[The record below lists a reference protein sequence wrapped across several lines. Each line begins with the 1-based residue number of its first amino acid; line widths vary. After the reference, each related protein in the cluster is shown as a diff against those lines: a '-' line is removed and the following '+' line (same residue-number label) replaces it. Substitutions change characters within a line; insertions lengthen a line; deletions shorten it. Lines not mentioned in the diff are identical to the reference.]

1 MKSVVLLYMPV
12 IHRGYLDFLE
22 KHKGEH
28 EHCVL
33 LGRDAI
39 GMLGESVQY
48 ILKKDSAVRAI
59 PDDDV
64 RYFVAGRFKTTRI
77 LTNVRSG
84 NERFDANH
92 YLPLDAP
99 GTPELVIAPD
109 EDVSVLAATHFFPLA
124 THVFDDSLRL
134 RYDRKGVARVD
145 PVPEGV
151 SATSLEVHQHFIAK
165 ASEEALKSYDWW
177 LQVGAAAVKGGEL
190 LFVAFNKAMPDAI
203 THLTLGDP
211 RSIYSRG
218 ENTDDTLVLHAER
231 DIVSQAAYH
240 GVSLKGAEVYVTHF
254 PCVPCA
260 SGLARAGI
268 ARLYFKEGYSR
279 LESVSV
285 LEKYNVEIIRVV

>member
-1 MKSVVLLYMPV
+1 MQRIVLLYMPV
-12 IHRGYLDFLE
+12 VHKGYVDFLNTYSD
-22 KHKGEH
+22 KDTA
-28 EHCVL
+28 CYL
-33 LGRDAI
+33 LGKEALSLLDD
-39 GMLGESVQY
+39 SVAY
-48 ILKKDSAVRAI
+48 VLKKDYAIRAL
-59 PDDDV
+59 DEDDV
-64 RYFVAGRFKTTRI
+64 RRI
-77 LTNVRSG
+77 VDSYGLFSSTKILDPKDLP
-84 NERFDANH
+84 DA
-92 YLPLDAP
+92 DI
-99 GTPELVIAPD
+99 VICPD
-109 EDVSVLAATHFFPLA
+109 EDVTRSAARVFYPAAQHL
-124 THVFDDSLRL
+124 FDDSLRL

-145 PVPEGV
+145 PIPEGV
-151 SATSLEVHQHFIAK
+151 VISSKETHRRFVSK

-177 LQVGAAAVKGGEL
+177 LQVGAAAVKDGEL
-190 LFVAFNKAMPDAI
+190 LFVAFNKAMPDAT

-285 LEKYNVEIIRVV
+285 LEKYNVGIVRVV